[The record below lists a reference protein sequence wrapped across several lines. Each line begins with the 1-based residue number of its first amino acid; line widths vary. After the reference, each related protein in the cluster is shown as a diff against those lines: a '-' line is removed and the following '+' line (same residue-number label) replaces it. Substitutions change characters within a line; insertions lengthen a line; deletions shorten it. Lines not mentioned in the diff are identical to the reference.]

1 MCFLSVSV
9 GEVESLLLSVGTCSL
24 PSLRSQPPALRVFG
38 TKQVKLC
45 LSRGSALDAGVKE
58 RASLRAGGREA
69 TKIISEAE
77 LAWILGEPM
86 EIPMLN
92 VPTHSCKGQ
101 IEG

>member
-1 MCFLSVSV
+1 M
-9 GEVESLLLSVGTCSL
+9 
-24 PSLRSQPPALRVFG
+24 
-38 TKQVKLC
+38 
-45 LSRGSALDAGVKE
+45 DAGVKE